1 MGLQRVRH
9 DWATELNWY
18 IFTTYL
24 LFVAIDKQFLVEK
37 PQNKTK
43 LESLKNSETD
53 SKNLFE
59 IKFDI
64 VDGANEIGKEI

>member
-1 MGLQRVRH
+1 MS
-9 DWATELNWY
+9 
-18 IFTTYL
+18 FYL